1 MIQKDYEGYEV
12 GDGHILCH
20 QHDKLMPWTHAGST
34 SYVNKDEDVA
44 LIPVRIQTPQS
55 YQRSYIKA

>member
-1 MIQKDYEGYEV
+1 MVQKDYEGYEV

-20 QHDKLMPWTHAGST
+20 QHDKLNAMTHAGLT

-44 LIPVRIQTPQS
+44 LISVRIRTPQS
-55 YQRSYIKA
+55 YQRSHIKA